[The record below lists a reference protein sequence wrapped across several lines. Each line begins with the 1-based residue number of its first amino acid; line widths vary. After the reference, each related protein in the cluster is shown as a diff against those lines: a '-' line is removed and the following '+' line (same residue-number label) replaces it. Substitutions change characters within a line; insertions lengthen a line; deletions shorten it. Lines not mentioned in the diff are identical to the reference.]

1 VVQRVDGAAPPADG
15 QAGTQAH
22 SDSELDEL
30 AKALFGRFRTHLR
43 AEVIHDREARGLTFD
58 AF

>member
-1 VVQRVDGAAPPADG
+1 MVQREEAPAPTAEPEPA
-15 QAGTQAH
+15 TH

-30 AKALFGRFRTHLR
+30 AKALFSRIRGQIKSDL
-43 AEVIHDREARGLTFD
+43 IHDREARGLTFD

>member
-1 VVQRVDGAAPPADG
+1 MDGAAPSPESSRDG
-15 QAGTQAH
+15 H

-30 AKALFGRFRTHLR
+30 AQALFGRIRTHLR
-43 AEVIHDREARGLTFD
+43 AEVIHEREARGLTFD